1 MPFYPYFVDAYIG
14 DVFSSDKYN
23 RWETPNASYED
34 FVSGVTQA
42 YSTGFKFKK
51 FYSDYVT
58 RYFDERITG
67 GTTGGV
73 YVTGGTANSAD
84 STLVFTNT
92 SGTSFTVANS
102 PLLFNDAYISGGT
115 LNAVTGV
122 VTFTNTTGGT
132 FSVSG
137 FDGFTSY
144 WSASTGG
151 ISNSGLTGNV
161 GIGTTTPNEKLTVV
175 GAISGTTDL
184 YIGDNI
190 RGLRGQFGNLP
201 SAAGANRDLEIKG
214 DNNVYI
220 RLQST
225 TNANQTI
232 EFMNDQE
239 PDFLI
244 YNKHTDGGL
253 YIASDDKTFL
263 VIGANDADTI
273 DLYGNTII
281 SGNTTLS
288 GNTSYSG
295 TISGTGSVT
304 AIGGFVGNVTGNAS
318 TSTKIASI
326 TNTDIVV
333 LAGSQTLTGTKT
345 LNSFKGTGSVTV
357 TDIKDTDNFSDASAT
372 SLATS
377 ESIKAYVISQVGTA
391 DTLQEVTDNGATTTN
406 ALQLGSN
413 LGISGN
419 TFFGG
424 ALSGTGSVT
433 AIGGF
438 VGNVTGNAS
447 TSTKIASIT
456 NSNIVQLAETQTLT
470 NKTLTTPV
478 ISSISNTGTVTIPT
492 STDTLVGRATTD
504 TLTNK
509 TLTAPT
515 LTTPALGT
523 PASGVLTN
531 TTGYPGDA
539 NLVTTGIVAS
549 GTWASNRK
557 FAVSAADVATTGG
570 ADIVYFG
577 NEAATIPGG
586 VYYFNGTQ
594 WAPIDASALATSSGL
609 TAVALTETN
618 LGGMLIR
625 GMVTLASTP
634 GGVDGNVIYLSET
647 SLRLVTTPPTTSGA
661 IVRVMGYALDTSA
674 KTIWFNPDNTWV
686 ELS

>member
-1 MPFYPYFVDAYIG
+1 MPFYPYYLFAPKDSFLYSVRG
-14 DVFSSDKYN
+14 EVN
-23 RWETPNASYED
+23 TWETPNRSYEE
-34 FVSGVTQA
+34 FVTGVTQA
-42 YSTGFKFKK
+42 YNAGDQYGK

-58 RYFDERITG
+58 RYFDDRITG

-132 FSVSG
+132 FGVSG

-144 WSASTGG
+144 WSANTDGS
-151 ISNSGLTGNV
+151 ISQSGLTTYV
-161 GIGTTTPNEKLTVV
+161 GIGTVTPEKTFHVKTVENVVAVFESSDATAAIKISDSTDDAYLVAKNSILYISKSSGSPSSNAKFAFDYVNGKLGVGTTTPNEALTVS

-214 DNNVYI
+214 DDSVYL

-304 AIGGFVGNVTGNAS
+304 AIGGFVGEVTGNAA
-318 TSTKIASI
+318 TATKIASI
-326 TNTDIVV
+326 TN
-333 LAGSQTLTGTKT
+333 A
-345 LNSFKGTGSVTV
+345 
-357 TDIKDTDNFSDASAT
+357 
-372 SLATS
+372 
-377 ESIKAYVISQVGTA
+377 
-391 DTLQEVTDNGATTTN
+391 
-406 ALQLGSN
+406 
-413 LGISGN
+413 
-419 TFFGG
+419 
-424 ALSGTGSVT
+424 
-433 AIGGF
+433 
-438 VGNVTGNAS
+438 
-447 TSTKIASIT
+447 
-456 NSNIVQLAETQTLT
+456 NIVQLAETQ
-470 NKTLTTPV
+470 
-478 ISSISNTGTVTIPT
+478 
-492 STDTLVGRATTD
+492 

-531 TTGYPGDA
+531 TTGYPGDS
-539 NLVTTGIVAS
+539 NLVTTGVVTS
-549 GTWASNRK
+549 GTWGSNRK
-557 FAVSAADVATTGG
+557 FTESDTDVASTGG
-570 ADIVYFG
+570 VDIVYFG
-577 NEAATIPGG
+577 SEASTVPGA
-586 VYYFNGTQ
+586 VYIFNGSQ
-594 WAPIDASALATSSGL
+594 WEGTDANALATSTGL
-609 TAVALTETN
+609 TAVALGETN
-618 LGGMLIR
+618 LAGMVIR
-625 GMVTLASTP
+625 GMVTLAVTP
-634 GGVDGNVIYLSET
+634 LGVDGNALYLNET
-647 SLRLVTTPPTTSGA
+647 ISRVATIPPTTSGA
-661 IVRVMGYALDTSA
+661 IVRVMGYVVDTSK